1 MTQDACSESVRN
13 GRHRRVLV
21 GLLHLGH
28 RKCAAN
34 SPSNE
39 PRRLELGAVQARRD
53 SHNVWDTRA
62 RELNAQHDLVNLGL
76 RKC

>member
-28 RKCAAN
+28 RN
-34 SPSNE
+34 
-39 PRRLELGAVQARRD
+39 ARRIRLRTRQGASSSEPSRLD
-53 SHNVWDTRA
+53 ETPTTSGIRA
-62 RELNAQHDLVNLGL
+62 RGSSTHSMT
-76 RKC
+76 